1 MGLENFIPT
10 IWSSKLFVRLQKALV
25 FASPTVRTQS
35 ELIADAE
42 FFGIKTDGMSKTP
55 AWVFNEYVRPTLTIL
70 IYLSSK

>member
-1 MGLENFIPT
+1 MEKTTKQTTGIDTVE
-10 IWSSKLFVRLQKALV
+10 
-25 FASPTVRTQS
+25 SPTVRTQS

>member
-1 MGLENFIPT
+1 MTTKRTTKQTTVDMPVE
-10 IWSSKLFVRLQKALV
+10 
-25 FASPTVRTQS
+25 SPTVRTQS
-35 ELIADAE
+35 ELIADDE